1 MTNEEESSMEDDLNW
16 KMTSKYE
23 NQIFQQTLVRFYSN
37 LKLELMGS
45 NVQMYEIKITSI
57 GRLPRMEDDLKI

>member
-1 MTNEEESSMEDDLNW
+1 MTNEDESPMEDDLKW

-23 NQIFQQTLVRFYSN
+23 SQIFQQTLVEFYSN
-37 LKLELMGS
+37 LKLQLMGS
-45 NVQMYEIKITSI
+45 NVQIYEIKITSI